1 MKCEYCAGNLS
12 IEEPRCPHCD
22 AENPYYK
29 AHRADMAAY
38 AKRYKATE
46 EKVVENSRRFN
57 ARAVNIAII
66 AVLVALIAIAIGVLV
81 NADDI
86 AYDMMVRKDTRNA
99 NAIAAYIGELEEAK
113 DYSGMASYQ
122 QMHYVYGSY
131 KTDLNQYNMVIST
144 ANSYASILNSIT
156 RLVYAKTIYDKPS
169 SMASSISRN
178 ISSMYLDTY
187 GDRYLNHKD
196 ADYYAPKHYA
206 AMEDMINK
214 THLLFKTYLGFTQ
227 EEIDGFIDL
236 TDAKR
241 QVLLEEKIMEV
252 MEREGEEE

>member
-1 MKCEYCAGNLS
+1 MKCEYCAGSLS
-12 IEEPRCPHCD
+12 IEEQRCPHCD

-86 AYDMMVRKDTRNA
+86 AYDMMVRRDTRNA
-99 NAIAAYIGELEEAK
+99 NAIAAYLGELEDAR
-113 DYSGMASYQ
+113 DYSGMALYQ
-122 QMHYVYGSY
+122 QVHYVYGGY
-131 KTDLNQYNMVIST
+131 KTDLHQYSTVISVSS
-144 ANSYASILNSIT
+144 AYNSIVNSIVK
-156 RLVYAKTIYDKPS
+156 LVYAKNIYDKPS
-169 SMASSISRN
+169 SMASTISRN
-178 ISSMYLDTY
+178 ISTMYLDTY
-187 GDRYLNHKD
+187 GEHYLNHKD
-196 ADYYAPKHYA
+196 AEYYAPKHYA

-227 EEIDGFIDL
+227 EEIDSFIDL

-252 MEREGEEE
+252 MEREDEE